1 MIEKIQ
7 GRADDLFWGLRKTDG
22 ARHFIYQD
30 YISRNIISVS
40 NRIDEF
46 QAIQKD
52 YDHLV
57 LRIQLN
63 PETEEDEKAKI
74 KEELISIIRKVFTDY
89 NCREPEVEVI
99 FAEPLKNINSGKLSR
114 VICEIKEV

>member
-1 MIEKIQ
+1 M
-7 GRADDLFWGLRKTDG
+7 
-22 ARHFIYQD
+22 
-30 YISRNIISVS
+30 
-40 NRIDEF
+40 
-46 QAIQKD
+46 
-52 YDHLV
+52 
-57 LRIQLN
+57 LRIQLD
-63 PETEEDEKAKI
+63 PETKEDEKVKI